1 MHVMTRRAT
10 VGRFLAR
17 ICPLLICSLLISP
30 ASAQVAIKGK
40 TVYTMAG
47 APIKDGVVIVT
58 DGKVAAVGPAA
69 STPIPAG
76 YKVLEGVVVTP
87 GLVDARGTLGLTGI
101 YNTPHDSDQIEHSGP
116 IQPELRAVDAYNP
129 MEPLIEFVRSFGVT
143 TVHTGHAPGELISGQ
158 TMVVKLRGLTIDE
171 AVMIPTAMVAATI
184 GPGAERPGGS
194 PGTRAKSI
202 AMLREELLKA
212 KDWAAKREKAKADQA
227 AGKEAP
233 AAPDTGGTPVPP
245 VTEEEKNKEKDKK
258 PDPTERNLRM
268 EMMSDVASGKTPLL
282 VRCDRAQ
289 DIAAALRL
297 ADEFKLK
304 LVLDSAAE
312 SYVLADKIKAAGVPV
327 IIHPLMQRAVGDMEN
342 QSFTTPAK
350 LRAAGVP
357 YAFQSGY
364 EGYVPKVRVVLYEAG
379 IAAAN
384 GLTFEQALAGCTIDA
399 AKMIGVADRVGSLE
413 VGKDGDV
420 AMYDGDPFEYT
431 SHCIGVVI
439 EGKVVSEKVR

>member
-1 MHVMTRRAT
+1 MTA
-10 VGRFLAR
+10 RFAIALLAF
-17 ICPLLICSLLISP
+17 CSA

-47 APIKDGVVIVT
+47 APITDGVVVIT
-58 DGKVAAVGPAA
+58 GGKVAAVGPAA

-76 YKVLEGVVVTP
+76 HTVLEAAVVTP

-116 IQPELRAVDAYNP
+116 IQPELRAIDAYNP

-158 TMVVKLRGLTIDE
+158 TMVVKLHGKTIEE
-171 AVMIPTAMVAATI
+171 AVMVPMAMVAATL
-184 GPGAERPGGS
+184 GPGAERSGGN

-212 KDWAAKREKAKADQA
+212 KDWAAKREKSTKDAD
-227 AGKEAP
+227 KPAP
-233 AAPDTGGTPVPP
+233 APDAG
-245 VTEEEKNKEKDKK
+245 EKKDEADKK
-258 PDPTERNLRM
+258 PDPAERNLRM
-268 EMMSDVASGKTPLL
+268 EMMADVAAGRTPLL

-289 DIAAALRL
+289 DINAALRL
-297 ADEFKLK
+297 AEEFKLK
-304 LVLDSAAE
+304 LVLESAAE
-312 SYVLADKIKAAGVPV
+312 SYVLADRIKAAGVPV
-327 IIHPLMQRAVGDMEN
+327 LVHPLMQRAVGEMEN
-342 QSFTTPAK
+342 QAFTTPAK
-350 LRAAGVP
+350 LREAGVP
-357 YAFQSGY
+357 YAFTSGF
-364 EGYVPKVRVVLYEAG
+364 EGYVPKVRIVLYEAA

-399 AKMIGVADRVGSLE
+399 ARLIGVDKRVGSLE

-420 AMYDGDPFEYT
+420 AMYDADPFEYT
-431 SHCIGVVI
+431 SHCTGVVI

>member
-1 MHVMTRRAT
+1 MKTRFR
-10 VGRFLAR
+10 VFVCGVLA
-17 ICPLLICSLLISP
+17 CLG
-30 ASAQVAIKGK
+30 AGQGAVAQVAVKGK

-47 APIKDGVVIVT
+47 QPIKDGVVIVT

-76 YKVLEGVVVTP
+76 YKVLEAVIVTP

-101 YNTPHDSDQIEHSGP
+101 YNTPHDSDQIEHSAP
-116 IQPELRAVDAYNP
+116 MQPELRAVDAYNP

-171 AVMIPTAMVAATI
+171 AVLIPTAMVAATI

-212 KDWAAKREKAKADQA
+212 KDWAAKRERAKADKA
-227 AGKEAP
+227 AGKEP
-233 AAPDTGGTPVPP
+233 AAGAPDTGGTPVPP
-245 VTEEEKNKEKDKK
+245 GDEKKDEKDKK
-258 PDPTERNLRM
+258 PDPSERNLRM
-268 EMMSDVASGKTPLL
+268 EMMSDVAAGRTPLL

-297 ADEFKLK
+297 AEEFKLK

-312 SYVLADKIKAAGVPV
+312 AYVLSDQIKSAGVPV
-327 IIHPLMQRAVGDMEN
+327 FIHPLMQRAVGEMEN
-342 QSFTTPAK
+342 QAFTTPAK
-350 LRAAGVP
+350 LREAGVAF
-357 YAFQSGY
+357 AFQSGY
-364 EGYVPKVRVVLYEAG
+364 ESYVPKVRIVLYEAA

-384 GLTFEQALAGCTIDA
+384 GLSFEQALAGCTIDA
-399 AKMIGVADRVGSLE
+399 AKLIGVGERVGSLE

-420 AMYDGDPFEYT
+420 ALYDGDPFEYT
-431 SHCIGVVI
+431 THCVGVVI